1 MFSGCSFAAFVR
13 LFVRSFVRSYRS
25 CYHVHDISWTVW
37 AISLKLT
44 ANIYYPLLIIV
55 LDSGGKRSTVKV
67 TVGHLSD
74 AGIHVDSCIVN
85 YSSVRCNNNR
95 AVSVTAGWITELF
108 VLLDDVWYHRQLILQ
123 YIRIWSTICWTHQ
136 RLIWSN
142 DGDRSATEETVNED
156 IVNFKRTWEI
166 SVFSKRMHR
175 FSKVKEKTKERE
187 PTNPSPIVSVLPPG
201 LPTFTHCY
209 RPMF

>member
-142 DGDRSATEETVNED
+142 DGDRSATEETFSSTKMLLTWRRRVRNFRLSQED
-156 IVNFKRTWEI
+156 AQVLK
-166 SVFSKRMHR
+166 SKR
-175 FSKVKEKTKERE
+175 KNKGERTDE
-187 PTNPSPIVSVLPPG
+187 S
-201 LPTFTHCY
+201 
-209 RPMF
+209 

>member
-25 CYHVHDISWTVW
+25 CYHVHDISWTVC

-55 LDSGGKRSTVKV
+55 LDSGGKMSTVKV

-142 DGDRSATEETVNED
+142 DGDRSATEETFSSTKMLLTWRRRVRNFRLSQED
-156 IVNFKRTWEI
+156 AQVLK
-166 SVFSKRMHR
+166 SKR
-175 FSKVKEKTKERE
+175 KNKGERTDE
-187 PTNPSPIVSVLPPG
+187 S
-201 LPTFTHCY
+201 
-209 RPMF
+209 